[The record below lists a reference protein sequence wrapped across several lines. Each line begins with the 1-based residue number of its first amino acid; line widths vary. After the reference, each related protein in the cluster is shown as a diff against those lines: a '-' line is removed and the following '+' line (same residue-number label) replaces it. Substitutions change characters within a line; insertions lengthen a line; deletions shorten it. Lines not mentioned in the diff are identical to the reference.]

1 MLDNRLS
8 CRSGALKKK
17 NKNKQKMILW
27 LMHNRWI
34 QVRLILCPVL
44 LMTKGT
50 KMKQQLDTCIM
61 KGANCEAAA
70 SGPISSFA
78 KNDVRKKP
86 NMT

>member
-1 MLDNRLS
+1 
-8 CRSGALKKK
+8 
-17 NKNKQKMILW
+17 MILW

-86 NMT
+86 QLDLMNLMSCETISASQTLPPYGST